1 MAAVGVVDDVGLL
14 ARRRLRIA
22 AVFRCPIVLAWCRR
36 LQDMRAMLDELMGPN
51 RNGDRP
57 DAVITDFRDEALCRN
72 YMCGFCIHEQFDNS
86 KKSVGPCPKIHNE
99 ELKKQ
104 CVPCCVYVATCL
116 PGPVPAAE
124 GGRSSRELALCSA
137 LWNAAA
143 RASLCP
149 CRVRAAH
156 SAGCCENVRPPCAAS
171 LHAGCM
177 PVSRVTVRPCVSRSR

>member
-104 CVPCCVYVATCL
+104 CVPCCLRGDVSAGARAGC
-116 PGPVPAAE
+116 
-124 GGRSSRELALCSA
+124 GGRAVV
-137 LWNAAA
+137 A
-143 RASLCP
+143 RARALFCIVEC
-149 CRVRAAH
+149 CRSCVPL
-156 SAGCCENVRPPCAAS
+156 S
-171 LHAGCM
+171 
-177 PVSRVTVRPCVSRSR
+177 VSRPCVAQRGVL